1 MIRSIFS
8 GTSEAFDRGK
18 GRGLQEGD
26 ERREEGARRAGKKVS
41 SDEAVGG
48 EESAGRSCPE
58 NYWFGG
64 GVEAINSYI

>member
-18 GRGLQEGD
+18 GRGLWEVD
-26 ERREEGARRAGKKVS
+26 ERREEDGGRAGKKVPS
-41 SDEAVGG
+41 EEAVGG
-48 EESAGRSCPE
+48 EGSAGKSCPE
-58 NYWFGG
+58 NYPLRG